1 MLECVYLLPYRLQD
15 KVCIKYKSID
25 KKQKKYIYI
34 FNTSAEFP
42 YIFQFTFPF
51 HLGAAIANHVK
62 VTDLV
67 KNDEGRIVGAK
78 MRDQLTGDTWIT
90 KAKSVVNATGPF
102 TGV

>member
-1 MLECVYLLPYRLQD
+1 M
-15 KVCIKYKSID
+15 
-25 KKQKKYIYI
+25 YIYCHI
-34 FNTSAEFP
+34 GCKTRYVLDENLIASVTNIIKTNAEFP
-42 YIFQFTFPF
+42 FIFQCTFLL

-102 TGV
+102 TGI

>member
-15 KVCIKYKSID
+15 KVCIKYKSITID
-25 KKQKKYIYI
+25 I
-34 FNTSAEFP
+34 NTNAEFP

>member
-1 MLECVYLLPYRLQD
+1 M
-15 KVCIKYKSID
+15 KS
-25 KKQKKYIYI
+25 
-34 FNTSAEFP
+34 TSAGVP
-42 YIFQFTFPF
+42 YIFQFTFTF

-102 TGV
+102 TGI

>member
-1 MLECVYLLPYRLQD
+1 M
-15 KVCIKYKSID
+15 
-25 KKQKKYIYI
+25 YIYCHIGCKTRYVLNINLLASIKNRKI
-34 FNTSAEFP
+34 FNINAEFP
-42 YIFQFTFPF
+42 YIFQFTFQF

>member
-15 KVCIKYKSID
+15 KVCIRYKYISID
-25 KKQKKYIYI
+25 KKIYI
-34 FNTSAEFP
+34 FKTNAEFP
-42 YIFQFTFPF
+42 LIFQFTFTF

>member
-15 KVCIKYKSID
+15 KVCIKYKSISID
-25 KKQKKYIYI
+25 KNIKT
-34 FNTSAEFP
+34 NAGVP
-42 YIFQFTFPF
+42 YIFQFTFTF

>member
-15 KVCIKYKSID
+15 KVCIKYKSISID
-25 KKQKKYIYI
+25 KKLKIKK
-34 FNTSAEFP
+34 NAEFP

-51 HLGAAIANHVK
+51 YLGAAIANHVK

-102 TGV
+102 TGI